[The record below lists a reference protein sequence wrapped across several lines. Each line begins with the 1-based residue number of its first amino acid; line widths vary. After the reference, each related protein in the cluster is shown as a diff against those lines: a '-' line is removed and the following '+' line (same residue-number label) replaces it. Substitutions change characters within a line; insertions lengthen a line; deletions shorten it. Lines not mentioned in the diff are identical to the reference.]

1 MRQAGGARMGT
12 PIAARVVPFV
22 HVGATPFTAEARQ
35 SKERDHHGGTESTEE
50 YTEKSCRGTPC
61 GCPDR
66 EDILGQGTHKGCP
79 YTLSFLRV
87 LRASVVRESRLLEPG
102 GSRIEVIFV
111 GATMIRER
119 FLILTDGQLGVFSSK
134 TATSVLRYRPADV
147 AAVLDREHAGEST
160 ARLLS
165 VAVDVPIV
173 ATLAEGLREGP
184 TALLIGIA
192 PPGGGLPE
200 AWRPVI
206 QDAIAAG
213 LNIIS
218 GLHTM
223 LGDDPEL
230 ARLAEARGVRLMD
243 LRRPPE
249 GTPIARAAAAR
260 TRARRVLTVGSD
272 CNVGK
277 MVAALEI
284 VAAARAAG
292 LDARFLATGQTGM
305 LLSEG
310 GVAIDR
316 VIGDFMAGTVEQL
329 VLDQGDADLVV
340 VEGQGSITHPAY
352 SGVTLALLHGALP
365 NAMVLC
371 HQPGRATLRNQEAPV
386 PPLPELVRLYEA
398 VLRPLHPGRVVG
410 LALNGVGLTDE
421 ELARAVG
428 AAEAETGLPAVDVL
442 RHGAGRLVS
451 AIHERPGSG

>member
-1 MRQAGGARMGT
+1 
-12 PIAARVVPFV
+12 
-22 HVGATPFTAEARQ
+22 
-35 SKERDHHGGTESTEE
+35 
-50 YTEKSCRGTPC
+50 
-61 GCPDR
+61 
-66 EDILGQGTHKGCP
+66 
-79 YTLSFLRV
+79 
-87 LRASVVRESRLLEPG
+87 
-102 GSRIEVIFV
+102 
-111 GATMIRER
+111 MIRER

-134 TATSVLRYRPADV
+134 TATSVLRYRGADV

-160 ARLLS
+160 AGLLS
-165 VAVDVPIV
+165 VPVDVPIV
-173 ATLAEGLREGP
+173 ATLADGLRERP

-206 QDAIAAG
+206 REAIAAG
-213 LNIIS
+213 LNVIS

-230 ARLAEARGVRLMD
+230 ARLAAARGVRLVD

-249 GTPIARAAAAR
+249 GTPIAHATAAR
-260 TRARRVLTVGSD
+260 TRARRVLTIGSD

-292 LDARFLATGQTGM
+292 LDARFVATGQTGM
-305 LLSEG
+305 LLGEG

-329 VLDQGDADLVV
+329 VLEQGDADLVV

-365 NAMVLC
+365 DAMVLC
-371 HQPGRATLRNQEAPV
+371 HQPGRVTLRNQEAPI
-386 PPLPELVRLYEA
+386 PPLTELVGLYESL
-398 VLRPLHPGRVVG
+398 LRPLHVGRVVG
-410 LALNGVGLTDE
+410 LALNGVGMTDA
-421 ELARAVG
+421 ELARVVAES
-428 AAEAETGLPAVDVL
+428 EAETGLPAVDVV
-442 RHGAGRLVS
+442 RYGAERLVS
-451 AIHERPGSG
+451 AILGPAVTKV

>member
-1 MRQAGGARMGT
+1 
-12 PIAARVVPFV
+12 
-22 HVGATPFTAEARQ
+22 
-35 SKERDHHGGTESTEE
+35 
-50 YTEKSCRGTPC
+50 
-61 GCPDR
+61 
-66 EDILGQGTHKGCP
+66 
-79 YTLSFLRV
+79 
-87 LRASVVRESRLLEPG
+87 
-102 GSRIEVIFV
+102 
-111 GATMIRER
+111 MIRER

-134 TATSVLRYRPADV
+134 TATSVLRYRSGDV
-147 AAVLDREHAGEST
+147 AAVLDREHAGQST

-165 VAVDVPIV
+165 VPVDVPIV
-173 ATLAEGLREGP
+173 GTLAEGLRERP

-206 QDAIAAG
+206 REAIAAG
-213 LNIIS
+213 LNVVS

-223 LGDDPEL
+223 LADDPEL
-230 ARLAEARGVRLMD
+230 SCLAAERGVTLLD

-249 GTPIARAAAAR
+249 GDPIARAAAAR

-272 CNVGK
+272 CNIGK

-284 VAAARAAG
+284 VVAARADG
-292 LDARFLATGQTGM
+292 QDARFVATGQTGM
-305 LLSEG
+305 LLGES

-329 VLDQGDADLVV
+329 VLEQGDADLVV

-365 NAMVLC
+365 DAMVLC

-386 PPLPELVRLYEA
+386 PPLSELVRLYEA

-410 LALNGVGLTDE
+410 LALNGVGMTDA
-421 ELARAVG
+421 ELERAV
-428 AAEAETGLPAVDVL
+428 AEAEAETGLPAVDVV
-442 RHGAGRLVS
+442 RHGAGRLIT
-451 AIHERPGSG
+451 AIA